1 MSQENF
7 FEQPRVGVAYN
18 HYIQSLSKE
27 QLDIIDYI
35 EIPIELLNYDK
46 SILSNLPK
54 KPVILHCAS
63 LSLGGY
69 VPPGENTV
77 KQLGKILNKVSSPW
91 LGEHISFVLAERIGD
106 NFMEEYAPG
115 EPYNI
120 GFTMSPV
127 MNMESVDNI
136 IRNVDHYSK
145 MYNKTIILENPPV
158 YFSMPGSTMNQ
169 VEFINTICDRSSVGL
184 LLDLAHFLITAKN
197 CRFNPKEKIKRLP
210 LHKVKEIHISG
221 VSEDKDLLWD
231 NHADT
236 APDIIFELL
245 DIVLQH
251 GNPSAV
257 TLEYNWD
264 SNFPWSLLERDILYV
279 KEKMKLT
286 AC

>member
-1 MSQENF
+1 MKQENF

-18 HYIQSLSKE
+18 HYIQGLSKE

-35 EIPIELLNYDK
+35 EIPIELLNHDK
-46 SILSNLPK
+46 SVLSNLPQ

-69 VPPGENTV
+69 TPPAKKTL
-77 KQLGKILNKVSSPW
+77 KQLGKILNKVPSPW

-127 MNMESVDNI
+127 MNLESVNNI
-136 IRNVDHYSK
+136 IKNVDLYSQL
-145 MYNKTIILENPPV
+145 YNKAIILENPPV
-158 YFSMPGSTMNQ
+158 YFSMPGNTMDQ
-169 VEFINTICDRSSVGL
+169 VEFINAVCDHSSVGL

-197 CRFNPKEKIKRLP
+197 CRFNPKEEITRLP
-210 LHKVKEIHISG
+210 LHRVREIHISG

-231 NHADT
+231 NHAGT
-236 APDIIFELL
+236 APPIIFELL
-245 DIVLQH
+245 DIVLKH
-251 GNPSAV
+251 GDPVAI

-264 SNFPWSLLERDILYV
+264 SNFPWPLLQKDILYV
-279 KEKMKLT
+279 KEKMKSI